1 LIKDSKTTLVSS
13 VPAAGLVTGDSLLW
27 AYAGL
32 KPFDSYTIDI
42 EVKLAAPPTLNNGD
56 TLRYKAFI
64 NSTTGSAAAVDLTPL
79 DDTAHLAQVVVGSYD
94 PNDKQENVAGKIPL
108 AKVATGEDIQY
119 IIRFQN
125 TGTDT
130 AFTIR
135 ITDTLDTKLNWN
147 SLQMIGASHSYK
159 MTVVD
164 GNKISW
170 TFPNINLPDS
180 NVNEPLSHGYIAFRI
195 KAKSN
200 LTAGEYFQN
209 KASIYFDYNLPV
221 ETNRT
226 TTVVSTGII
235 TNVRNLSNNDIQ
247 LLVLPNPTNGNF
259 YLKLNGRLSGKFEC
273 SIIDLYGRVIQTQV
287 IERGNGQDVQL
298 IPLQLERVSAGVYHV
313 ILRQKAKIWQQRII
327 VQ

>member
-1 LIKDSKTTLVSS
+1 
-13 VPAAGLVTGDSLLW
+13 
-27 AYAGL
+27 
-32 KPFDSYTIDI
+32 
-42 EVKLAAPPTLNNGD
+42 
-56 TLRYKAFI
+56 
-64 NSTTGSAAAVDLTPL
+64 
-79 DDTAHLAQVVVGSYD
+79 
-94 PNDKQENVAGKIPL
+94 
-108 AKVATGEDIQY
+108 
-119 IIRFQN
+119 
-125 TGTDT
+125 
-130 AFTIR
+130 
-135 ITDTLDTKLNWN
+135 
-147 SLQMIGASHSYK
+147 M
-159 MTVVD
+159 
-164 GNKISW
+164 
-170 TFPNINLPDS
+170 
-180 NVNEPLSHGYIAFRI
+180 SHGYIAFRI

-287 IERGNGQDVQL
+287 IERGNGEDVQL

-313 ILRQKAKIWQQRII
+313 ILRQKAKIWQQKII
-327 VQ
+327 LQ